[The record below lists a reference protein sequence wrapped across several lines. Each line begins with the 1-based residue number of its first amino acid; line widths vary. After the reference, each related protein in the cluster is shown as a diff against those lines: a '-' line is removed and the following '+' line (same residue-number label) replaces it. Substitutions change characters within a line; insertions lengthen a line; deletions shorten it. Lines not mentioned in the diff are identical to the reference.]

1 MPTPTVRRLQLGHEL
16 RHLREDAGCDLTEA
30 GRAIG
35 KAGST
40 ISRLESGQTGLKR
53 GVLEKL
59 VEFYAGKL
67 RVRVDRA
74 FYLDLAKG
82 SEQRGRWTGYRAIY
96 HKYARMMVDL
106 EADASV
112 INHYQCEFL
121 PGLLQ
126 TPRYL
131 NAMYAEAVPQMIA
144 PDFDAVMRARQE
156 RQEIFTRPDSPD
168 IGFVLSESV
177 LRTVVGSAEIMRE
190 QLEHVVKLAEL
201 PNVQLQVLPFDAR
214 TCPSGRG
221 QSFTTFRVEA
231 PGTAGPLEFVYL
243 EEHHDGKY
251 LDDGDD
257 VELYNRLW
265 SRLVGAAL
273 DPVASRDMVLAV
285 AESY

>member
-16 RHLREDAGCDLTEA
+16 RHLREDAGCDLGEA

-35 KAGST
+35 KAEST

-53 GVLEKL
+53 QVLEQL
-59 VEFYAGKL
+59 VEFYASKV
-67 RVRVDRA
+67 RVRVDRS
-74 FYLDLAKG
+74 FYLGLAKG

-121 PGLLQ
+121 PGLVQ
-126 TPRYL
+126 TPGYIQ
-131 NAMYAEAVPQMIA
+131 AMRAEAVRQVV
-144 PDFDAVMRARQE
+144 PDMDDVFRARAE
-156 RQEIFTRPDSPD
+156 RQEIFTKEEAPD
-168 IGFVLSESV
+168 IGFVLSESA
-177 LRTVVGSAEIMRE
+177 LRTMVGTSDVMRE
-190 QLEHVVKLAEL
+190 QLEHVAKISEL

-214 TCPSGRG
+214 IHAAARS
-221 QSFTTFRVEA
+221 QSFMTFRIEA
-231 PGTAGPLEFVYL
+231 PGNSGPLEFVYL

-251 LDDGDD
+251 LDNRED

-265 SRLVGAAL
+265 SRMVGAAL
-273 DPVASRDMVLAV
+273 DPVASRDKVLEV

>member
-16 RHLREDAGCDLTEA
+16 RHLREDAGCDLSEA

-35 KAGST
+35 KAEST

-53 GVLEKL
+53 QVLEQL
-59 VEFYAGKL
+59 VEFYASKV
-67 RVRVDRA
+67 RVRVDRS

-106 EADASV
+106 EADAST

-131 NAMYAEAVPQMIA
+131 NAMYAEAVPQVMA
-144 PDFDAVMRARQE
+144 PDFDAVARARQE
-156 RQEIFTRPDSPD
+156 RQEIFNRPDSPE
-168 IGFVLSESV
+168 IGFVLSESA
-177 LRTVVGSAEIMRE
+177 LRTLVGNPEIMQE
-190 QLEHVVKLAEL
+190 QLEHVAKIAEL
-201 PNVQLQVLPFDAR
+201 PNVQLQILPFDAR
-214 TCPSGRG
+214 TYPSGRG
-221 QSFTTFRVEA
+221 QSFTAFRVEA
-231 PGTAGPLEFVYL
+231 PGNAGPLEFVYI

-251 LDDGDD
+251 LDGRED

-273 DPVASRDMVLAV
+273 DPVASRDMVLEV